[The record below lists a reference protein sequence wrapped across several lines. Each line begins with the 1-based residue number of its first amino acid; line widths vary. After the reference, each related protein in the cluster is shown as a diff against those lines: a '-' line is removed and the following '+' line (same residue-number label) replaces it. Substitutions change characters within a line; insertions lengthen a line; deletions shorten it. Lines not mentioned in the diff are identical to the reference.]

1 MAGDRFDTLWE
12 DKLKPWLQSVEG
24 DRKKALRN
32 FWTYSCLGAAMAIAA
47 LIVLG
52 VVNDDLS
59 GFVVAAAV
67 PGVIV
72 FIIGLTSLEDVRKR
86 VKAEL
91 NTQIAEVC
99 GMSYS
104 AKVYETPRFDVFKS
118 LGLLPGH
125 TRRKFEDL
133 FSGTVRG
140 CDFELYEAHL
150 EQRRRSGKRTYYV
163 TVFHGALIRVTFPR
177 RVEGVTVITRD
188 QGWFNGLS
196 ALGRSFGSQKLERI
210 GLVDQR
216 FERAFEVY
224 GSDQVLARY
233 MVTPDFM
240 EKLLALETAL
250 KGKKIRAAF
259 DENSGQGEL
268 LIAVETGD
276 LFEAGSMFKPLADQG
291 RVMSIVKEIQLV
303 TEIIRVLVERGET
316 QLQP

>member
-24 DRKKALRN
+24 DRKAAARN
-32 FWTYSCLGAAMAIAA
+32 FVVLSVVAVVVILAGFI
-47 LIVLG
+47 IVGGLH
-52 VVNDDLS
+52 DDLS
-59 GFVVAAAV
+59 WLIALFLA
-67 PGVIV
+67 PGGIIW
-72 FIIGLTSLEDVRKR
+72 FIGLSRLNSVRDR
-86 VKAEL
+86 VKEEL

-99 GMSYS
+99 GMTYS
-104 AKVYETPRFDVFKS
+104 VKAYDTPRFSTFRE
-118 LGLLPGH
+118 LGLLPSH
-125 TRRKFEDL
+125 HRRQFEDL
-133 FSGTVRG
+133 FSGQVRG
-140 CDFELYEAHL
+140 CDFQLYEAEL
-150 EQRRRSGKRTYYV
+150 KQRRQSGKKTRYV

-188 QGWFNGLS
+188 QGWFNGLA
-196 ALGRSFGSQKLERI
+196 ALGRSFGSRKLERI

-303 TEIIRVLVERGET
+303 TEIIRVLVERGEMEA
-316 QLQP
+316 QP